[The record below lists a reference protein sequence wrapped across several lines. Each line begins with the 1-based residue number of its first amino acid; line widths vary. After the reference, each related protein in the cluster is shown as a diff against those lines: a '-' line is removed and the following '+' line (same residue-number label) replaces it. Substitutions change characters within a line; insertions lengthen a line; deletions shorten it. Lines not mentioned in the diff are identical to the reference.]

1 MTFSDLE
8 TCTISVAEGIFDD
21 IFSVY
26 SLTNVADVDRD
37 FYYPVL
43 LLSLAVL
50 LANWVIFWINN
61 HYSFHS
67 PKHKENRYSCLYL
80 RR

>member
-1 MTFSDLE
+1 VTFSDLE

-50 LANWVIFWINN
+50 LAVG
-61 HYSFHS
+61 
-67 PKHKENRYSCLYL
+67 
-80 RR
+80 